1 MKYGVLCAKNAKNIG
16 DDIQTYA
23 SLKFLSSVDYYVE
36 REDISNFKSNNNEPV
51 AVIMNAWWMWK
62 KWNWPPSRCIIPK
75 LISMHFSSW
84 TTENWGC
91 PIKYEMLDGIGGEY
105 LKSYEPVGCRDM
117 NTLKELRKRKIKSY
131 FSGCLTLTLPKQKK
145 IKPKKEYICAV
156 DIDEKCI
163 NKIKSMINDSM
174 ELKIINHDRITDK
187 ERNDWDKRMK
197 NVEKLLT
204 TYQNAKCVITS
215 RLHAALPCLA
225 MEVPVLLIRDNDFD
239 RFEPYLDLL
248 YFMST
253 NDFLDGKYDVL
264 NPLENKKDYLKV
276 REKLIK
282 EVNKFIE
289 DTKTMSDNLDDIV
302 KTKYTIDEVKKWQY
316 DLMKSTLDKWFYKS
330 REMLAEYNKT
340 ITYLRGIE
348 KQLDDIKNSTSWKLT
363 KPIRALKIKTESFLK
378 KEK

>member
-23 SLKFLSSVDYYVE
+23 SLKFLPFVDYYVE

-156 DIDEKCI
+156 DIDENCI

-248 YFMST
+248 HFMST

-289 DTKTMSDNLDDIV
+289 DTKTMSNNLDDIV

-316 DLMKSTLDKWFYKS
+316 DLMKSTLDK
-330 REMLAEYNKT
+330 
-340 ITYLRGIE
+340 
-348 KQLDDIKNSTSWKLT
+348 
-363 KPIRALKIKTESFLK
+363 
-378 KEK
+378 